1 MKKSNENKT
10 VVAKETVS
18 KEKETFTLDEKSV
31 LTLSQKDIDALNA
44 NKKSFLLNNWLKD
57 ELVIQAYLHGFSE
70 TKCNCSVKVLQR
82 ISKLLGYYRES
93 QILKYN
99 HIEIL
104 DRDNVS
110 ISYKVDLDDLNNAY
124 RRYLNQNY
132 DIVELPYEI
141 EDDSNI
147 EDIDRIQHS
156 FN

>member
-1 MKKSNENKT
+1 MTNVKSQKGT
-10 VVAKETVS
+10 VAK
-18 KEKETFTLDEKSV
+18 KAQIFTIDEESV
-31 LTLSQKDIDALNA
+31 IKLSQRDIDNLNA
-44 NKKSFLLNNWLKD
+44 GKKSFQLNNWLKD
-57 ELVIQAYLHGFSE
+57 ELVIQAYLHGFKE
-70 TKCNCSVKVLQR
+70 TKCTCTTKVLTR
-82 ISKLLGYYRES
+82 IVKLLGYYRES

-104 DRDNVS
+104 DRNEIS
-110 ISYKVDLDDLNNAY
+110 IEYKIDLDDLNNAY

-156 FN
+156 F

>member
-1 MKKSNENKT
+1 MWARAVENERKNKMKRSKENKT

-44 NKKSFLLNNWLKD
+44 NKKSFKLNNWLKD

-70 TKCNCSVKVLQR
+70 TKCNCSIKVLQR
-82 ISKLLGYYRES
+82 LSKLLGYYRES

-104 DRDNVS
+104 DRD
-110 ISYKVDLDDLNNAY
+110 
-124 RRYLNQNY
+124 
-132 DIVELPYEI
+132 
-141 EDDSNI
+141 
-147 EDIDRIQHS
+147 RIPLLWQLRLS
-156 FN
+156 R